1 MKFIDPIDVAFV
13 IKYHK
18 DLLKTYSTEDEKAM
32 GWAIN
37 SQRVRFEVLSK
48 IDDLNNKSVLDIG
61 CGTAKL
67 YHHLIALFPSIR
79 YVGIDIIEE
88 FLNYASNNIDKK
100 DVQFLKGNFMTHL
113 LQ

>member
-13 IKYHK
+13 VKYHK

-37 SQRVRFEVLSK
+37 SQRVRFEILSK
-48 IDDLNNKSVLDIG
+48 IDDLNNKSVLDVG

-67 YHHLIALFPSIR
+67 YQYLIEKFPTMR

-88 FLNYASNNIDKK
+88 FLNCATKSIENK
-100 DVQFLKGNFMTHL
+100 DQNKPT
-113 LQ
+113 